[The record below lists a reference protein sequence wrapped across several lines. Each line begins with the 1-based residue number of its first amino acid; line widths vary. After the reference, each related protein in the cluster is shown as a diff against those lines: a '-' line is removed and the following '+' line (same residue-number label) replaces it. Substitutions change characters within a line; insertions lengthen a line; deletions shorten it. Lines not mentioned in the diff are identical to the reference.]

1 MRSLND
7 VTLYTRELREAG
19 IDYVIDGG
27 KAFTERPEVVEA
39 LALLEALA
47 NPADPVATLAVLRSA
62 FGGAGD
68 GELAAYAR
76 DGGRFYWPAALAEDL
91 AAKHAVIAAAFTRLA
106 ALDRATRYLPVDRRV
121 QALLTEGEF
130 LLAQCAFTDGGQR
143 VANVRKLAERTAT
156 LARDRGLTLEEAIVH
171 LRDEFTGNRTEARA
185 RSPTRR

>member
-1 MRSLND
+1 MAILLRSLND

-27 KAFTERPEVVEA
+27 KAFAERPEVVEA

-47 NPADPVATLAVLRSA
+47 NPADPVAALAVLRSA

-91 AAKHAVIAAAFTRLA
+91 AAKHTVS
-106 ALDRATRYLPVDRRV
+106 PP
-121 QALLTEGEF
+121 
-130 LLAQCAFTDGGQR
+130 
-143 VANVRKLAERTAT
+143 
-156 LARDRGLTLEEAIVH
+156 
-171 LRDEFTGNRTEARA
+171 
-185 RSPTRR
+185 RSPGSPTSTAPPDTSRWTGACRRS